1 MRLTSHLPNQFEK
14 NNTRNLLHVLSN
26 EGFQTTMSRLVDKLT
41 LANTQNL
48 INEVYDDFCC
58 YMNGLA
64 KSGRKVKSTRK
75 QSKTMCKPFWNR
87 ELDHLWKDMRMAEKR
102 FLGSKGLNKQQLR
115 HEFKSKQ
122 HQFDK
127 KLRGYKRRHQRGLAL
142 QIESSQTH
150 NPQTFW
156 SLINKLGPQKVKK
169 IPEKG
174 VLG

>member
-1 MRLTSHLPNQFEK
+1 
-14 NNTRNLLHVLSN
+14 
-26 EGFQTTMSRLVDKLT
+26 
-41 LANTQNL
+41 
-48 INEVYDDFCC
+48 
-58 YMNGLA
+58 
-64 KSGRKVKSTRK
+64 
-75 QSKTMCKPFWNR
+75 
-87 ELDHLWKDMRMAEKR
+87 MAEKR
-102 FLGSKGLNKQQLR
+102 FLGSKGLNKQQLK

-169 IPEKG
+169 IPEEVFLDNGSLCFDIKT
-174 VLG
+174 VLNKWETDFGDLFVSSEWDHSYFEMIMAQKNQMEMCLQFTFPNPYLNLILQTMKYKMLSIN